1 MVKAKILC
9 YGSHKKSPGML
20 VYVGGYRYNTRMTT
34 KWTKYSFVCNS
45 ECDALIEY
53 TLQAGYTF
61 NDVTVITCACG
72 SDTTCVSVED
82 ATIQPNQTK
91 EEQMESYGAT
101 VTPMVSELY
110 NPNTLVTYKKID
122 GDTVSYPTEKVTD
135 IEWALDQSR
144 RNYKNLTEKQNSW
157 YSKESQ
163 LRTLLEEVYENSDDQ
178 ESLASIAEIFD
189 IPLTKE
195 VEYTAWV
202 RVDLTVEVELGG
214 DTDSVEDFIAQNL
227 TIDSFDSLISVNNYE
242 VDRVEEGPY

>member
-1 MVKAKILC
+1 MTNK
-9 YGSHKKSPGML
+9 L
-20 VYVGGYRYNTRMTT
+20 VS
-34 KWTKYSFVCNS
+34 TKYTFACDPD
-45 ECDALIEY
+45 ECDVLIEL
-53 TLQAGYTF
+53 TSSDGFGFPSGTME
-61 NDVTVITCACG
+61 ITCPCG
-72 SDTTCVSVED
+72 RKPNLLSVYS

-214 DTDSVEDFIAQNL
+214 DTDSVKDFIAQNL